1 MAGEYV
7 KLTAQQKDEI
17 RRLTQ
22 LANRRIKFAEKQYKR
37 SGGTV
42 LPREVVGDLQI
53 REKWATPNTPISRSV
68 KFESEKDYRKQL
80 QFLRSFDP
88 KASKGGARPSISQ
101 FTMVQRH
108 KTMDAL
114 ETSFGID
121 MSEHLEAMINKM
133 SAPQLS
139 KFWDTYSKK
148 SARLVFK
155 YSSDKAMSQTM
166 QEVFGEDL
174 TGLQSSLADRP
185 K

>member
-1 MAGEYV
+1 MADYV

-22 LANRRIKFAEKQYKR
+22 LANRRIKFAEKEYKR

-88 KASKGGARPSISQ
+88 KASKQGARPSISQ
-101 FTMVQRH
+101 YTLIQRD
-108 KTMDAL
+108 KTRNAI
-114 ETSFGID
+114 ETAFGQEL
-121 MSEHLEAMINKM
+121 SGAINDKITRM
-133 SAPQLS
+133 TAPQLS
-139 KFWDTYSKK
+139 EFWNTYARK
-148 SARLVFK
+148 SAQLGLK
-155 YSSDKAMSQTM
+155 YSSGDAMRETIAEFFPEDKDKLM
-166 QEVFGEDL
+166 
-174 TGLQSSLADRP
+174 R
-185 K
+185 

>member
-1 MAGEYV
+1 MAGAYV

-22 LANRRIKFAEKQYKR
+22 LANRRIKFAEKEYKR

-121 MSEHLEAMINKM
+121 MTEHLGAMINKM

-139 KFWDTYSKK
+139 KFWDTYAKK
-148 SARLVFK
+148 SAKLVFK

-166 QEVFGEDL
+166 QEFFSEDL
-174 TGLQSSLADRP
+174 KGLQSSLTDRP
-185 K
+185 T

>member
-1 MAGEYV
+1 MSDNV

-22 LANRRIKFAEKQYKR
+22 LANRRIKFAEKEYKR

-42 LPREVVGDLQI
+42 LPREVVGDYQI

-68 KFESEKDYRKQL
+68 KFESEKDYLKQL
-80 QFLRSFDP
+80 KFLRSFDP
-88 KASKGGARPSISQ
+88 KSSKGGAKPSISQ
-101 FTMVQRH
+101 YTLLQRR

-121 MSEHLEAMINKM
+121 MTEHLGAMINKM

-139 KFWDTYSKK
+139 KFWDTY
-148 SARLVFK
+148 ARRAAKLSFK
-155 YSSDKAMSQTM
+155 YSSDKAMQQTM
-166 QEVFGEDL
+166 QEFFGEDL
-174 TGLQSSLADRP
+174 AGIQSSLADRP